1 MKYRIKQGGL
11 WLACLLLCA
20 CKSNTIVTTT
30 AQTAEV
36 DTGATIT
43 SQTPESDKGF
53 DCDYYMRNGFL
64 TEDIA
69 LYHDFNE
76 RLMIYDVKSGKDLV
90 FCFDPGCEHKRGQKS
105 RTGEVIKKGCIAY
118 EFYMDTVM
126 LQGDHCYFM
135 DRFTGEVYCSDRQ
148 GENRRL
154 LGRIPTYIQA
164 NNVFF
169 SKDAL
174 FAAYA
179 TQYEMIEIQNEGGEP
194 RWVIGDKKDLDTCGI
209 ARFDLKDGTFTEV
222 FRNEGYNA
230 MVSQREIRGDHLYFQ
245 YSYNVLPYMAPD
257 GEMFGIDRP
266 EEYKDLSVE
275 EYRAEFERLFKMFIY
290 DYDISTGE
298 LKVVLENEPVIN
310 VCFCKD
316 FFAIA
321 VPGSGKTK
329 LYRYSG
335 ECFRELDYTMTR
347 GIRSDEHLICLFEET
362 VANCLMIDETT
373 GEELKRVTLPQ
384 NTIFPYAIIGESCYG
399 GVYKD
404 GTWGSGNIS
413 AEDFWK
419 GDFSKAVAFTTR

>member
-1 MKYRIKQGGL
+1 
-11 WLACLLLCA
+11 
-20 CKSNTIVTTT
+20 VTTT

-36 DTGATIT
+36 DTGSTIV
-43 SQTPESDKGF
+43 SQTSEADKDF

-69 LYHDFNE
+69 LYHDFNG
-76 RLMIYDVKSGKDLV
+76 RLMVYDVKSGRDLV
-90 FCFDPGCEHKRGQKS
+90 FCFDPGCEHEKGQKS

-126 LQGDHCYFM
+126 LKGDNCYFM

-329 LYRYSG
+329 LYRYNG

-347 GIRSDEHLICLFEET
+347 GIRSDEHLICFFEET
-362 VANCLMIDETT
+362 PADCMMIDETT
-373 GEELKRVTLPQ
+373 GEELKRVTIPQ
-384 NTIFPYAIIGESCYG
+384 NTIFPYVIIGESCYG
-399 GVYKD
+399 SVSKN
-404 GTWGSGNIS
+404 GTSGSGYIS